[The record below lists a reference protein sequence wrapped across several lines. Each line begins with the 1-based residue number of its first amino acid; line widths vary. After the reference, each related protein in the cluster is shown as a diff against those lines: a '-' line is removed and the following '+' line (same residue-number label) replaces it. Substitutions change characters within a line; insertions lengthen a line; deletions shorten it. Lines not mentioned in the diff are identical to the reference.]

1 MEWEKLARVL
11 EKQNWIILMILGAA
25 SFFLMSPVFTL
36 GIILGGLI
44 IIANF
49 NLLQHTICCAFSP
62 DGVMRP
68 KKRSIIAKSYLRL
81 GILGIIICILLKKAW
96 VDPVG
101 LCIGLSIVV
110 VSIIYLGIRVA
121 WKTSSREA
129 I

>member
-1 MEWEKLARVL
+1 MEWEKTAKVL
-11 EKQNWIILMILGAA
+11 RIQNWAILMILGSA

-36 GIILGGLI
+36 GILIGGLI

-49 NLLQHTICCAFSP
+49 TLLQHTICSIFLP
-62 DGVMRP
+62 EGVMKT
-68 KKRSIIAKSYLRL
+68 KKGTTIAKIYLRL
-81 GILGIIICILLKKAW
+81 AVVGMIIYFLMKKAW

-101 LCIGLSIVV
+101 LCIGLSIVMI
-110 VSIIYLGIRVA
+110 SIIYFGIRFS